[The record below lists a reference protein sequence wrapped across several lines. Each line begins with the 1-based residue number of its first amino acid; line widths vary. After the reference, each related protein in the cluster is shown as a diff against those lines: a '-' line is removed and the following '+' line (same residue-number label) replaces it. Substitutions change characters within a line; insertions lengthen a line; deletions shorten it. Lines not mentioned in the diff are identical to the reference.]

1 MFKKK
6 SSKILLGILI
16 AFIVFVAAFLIIFPN
31 IEIRKDNKL
40 IICSY
45 SDYLSEFDENLSYG
59 EIYSYS
65 EKRDISV
72 KNCSFKKFLF
82 FFVFEYDYVEGDF
95 RKTQFVL
102 KEEILKDWITN
113 GKVIEN
119 PKNIDIK
126 ALIEGKKS
134 IVGNTRY
141 LGNDYDTSVTY
152 KLGKDYQEFF
162 VFYKDDL
169 LIIQMGTSDELPK
182 FIAYK

>member
-6 SSKILLGILI
+6 SSKILLGISI
-16 AFIVFVAAFLIIFPN
+16 AFIVLVAAFLIIFPN
-31 IEIRKDNKL
+31 IEIKKEDRL

-72 KNCSFKKFLF
+72 KNGSFKKFLF
-82 FFVFEYDYVEGDF
+82 FYVYEYNYTEGDF

-102 KEEILKDWITN
+102 KEEIFNNWITN

-119 PKNIDIK
+119 SKNIDIK
-126 ALIEGKKS
+126 ALIEGKKA

-141 LGNDYDTSVTY
+141 LGNDYDTSITY
-152 KLGKDYQEFF
+152 KLGKKYQEFF
-162 VFYKDDL
+162 IFYKDDL
-169 LIIQMGTSDELPK
+169 LIIQMGTPDELPK